1 VSVIRRKPTPPGPIT
16 DLFDRLDALH
26 LSAGR
31 PSTRAIAA
39 GIGRGVVSSSTIHNM
54 FRGPRVP
61 RWSFM
66 ELVVTELH
74 GDPAEFL
81 KLWQAARV
89 AEEVTGV
96 EGELPDPVPP
106 NREPAESPP
115 GRAQRIWSSEIPHPN
130 NHFTGRAAE
139 LETLRATLIA
149 HGGQAPAAQVIS
161 GPGGIGKTEI
171 ATEFIHRYIDQYEII
186 WWIRAE
192 HHDRIREALVE
203 LGQRL
208 DLRQAATRG
217 DRDRIIAAVL
227 EALGSGLRPSWLLVY
242 DNATQPLDLQRYMP
256 GCLPGGHILITSRLP
271 TWPGYLEADSLQV
284 LPFSKEEAVSF
295 LRRRVP
301 QLAAHERLP
310 LDDAARR
317 NQEAGRLADVLGYL
331 PITLEHAAAYL
342 AETGQSVDDYLGRFE
357 EKLRQLENG
366 SSADFPAPV
375 LATWLV
381 SVALLTADAEN
392 LFNLCAFFSPEPI
405 AVELLLQNAKA
416 VGGPAGLGDFLSS
429 PSRFRAAAS
438 QLHRLSLAK
447 VDPARDLIQMHRVVQ
462 SVAREQLR
470 QNGQELFRAYRAAVE
485 SLLAESNPGDP
496 DRGINDAVYDLS
508 LQHLESDRSFL
519 NAAHPGLRR
528 LIIDQVRRLHL
539 RGGHVEA
546 VQFGQDALRVWR
558 DRFGRD
564 DLPVLTLAIEVAIAL
579 RLDGHAADAR
589 QLTLDTLT
597 RLRQH
602 YGAQHEVALLCAND
616 YGADLRARGQYEE
629 ALELGRN
636 LVPSFEGAFGPDH
649 PRTLNVHN
657 NIAEDYRRLGRFHDA
672 LENDQHTFEARL
684 RTLGSND
691 LRTLFSHDAVA
702 RDLRGLGRYQESLD
716 IARKV
721 VGAFAAA
728 SGREN
733 WDWLYAR
740 AGFAAALRKAGHYW
754 DARRESEDVVQH
766 YREYLGPD
774 HTETLR
780 AAANLINDRRAVQDL
795 ARAEELGREVYDRC
809 REAGFPSDIGYAAMV
824 SLASVWRAD
833 GRPDE
838 ARKFDLQARD
848 GLIEKHGEP
857 HPFSLAAGI
866 NYAADLAACG
876 ELAEAI
882 RIGHAALARCR
893 VSLGEDHPDTL
904 IAASNL
910 ALDEAASGDQ
920 AEADSLLADVLR
932 SYRET
937 LTAEHPA
944 ARAAAQRTRL
954 TSEIELY

>member
-1 VSVIRRKPTPPGPIT
+1 MSVIRRKPTPPGPIT

-39 GIGRGVVSSSTIHNM
+39 GIGRGMVSSSTIHNM

-636 LVPSFEGAFGPDH
+636 LVPSFERAFGPDH

-754 DARRESEDVVQH
+754 DALRESEDVVQH